1 MVIRMNTPLL
11 ISAAAVVVAALV
23 AMGQVPALFGALG
36 TPRLAEDKTTAL
48 LDEYL
53 ADHEADLESYRKRF
67 DGRSFFFKP
76 RPPRRERVVRPA
88 PTEEEEPVVVEPTG
102 PPKSYTGPSIIFV
115 LGNEVFFHGGL
126 RLRIGDEEKEGVTVI
141 ASNAPWSVTL
151 GHADGE
157 YELEIF
163 KRKFPGLETSP
174 QTQRPTPGLVLVEG
188 PDESRAGEDSSG
200 ARKQ

>member
-76 RPPRRERVVRPA
+76 RPPRRERVVRA
-88 PTEEEEPVVVEPTG
+88 PTPRDDKPEEVKPAG
-102 PPKSYTGPSIIFV
+102 PPKSYTGPTIIFV

-126 RLRIGDEEKEGVTVI
+126 RLRVGDEEKEGVTVI

-151 GHADGE
+151 GHAGGE
-157 YELEIF
+157 YELPLF
-163 KRKFPGLETSP
+163 KRDFPGLETRP
-174 QTQRPTPGLVLVEG
+174 RAQRPTPGLVLVEG
-188 PDESRAGEDSSG
+188 PDESPADEDSSES
-200 ARKQ
+200 RKQ

>member
-1 MVIRMNTPLL
+1 MLIRMNTPLL

-76 RPPRRERVVRPA
+76 RPPRRERAVRA
-88 PTEEEEPVVVEPTG
+88 PTPRDDKPEEVKPAG
-102 PPKSYTGPSIIFV
+102 PPKSYTGPTIIFV

-126 RLRIGDEEKEGVTVI
+126 RLRVGDEEKEGVTVI

-151 GHADGE
+151 EPISLYAA
-157 YELEIF
+157 
-163 KRKFPGLETSP
+163 SW
-174 QTQRPTPGLVLVEG
+174 
-188 PDESRAGEDSSG
+188 SRAMSFSLQKAMADTKSSSLATALVG
-200 ARKQ
+200 LFG